1 MTVSVAEGYIVCNVA
16 GDLESLMKYT
26 KKSNLL
32 YTTKSFIQPFL
43 LFDTQE
49 WVDLLMLGATA
60 TISSFFTLLRDHTL

>member
-16 GDLESLMKYT
+16 GDLESLMKYA

-49 WVDLLMLGATA
+49 WLDLLMLGATA
-60 TISSFFTLLRDHTL
+60 TISSFFTLLRDHTQ